1 MSLID
6 KAYFTLDEI
15 EERWRLPHRDVV
27 YLAENGLLRLSVRL
41 FHMHL
46 EWGEFDDLGNGD
58 WAPVPTDHRWF
69 SGLQDLSERDAFRLF
84 RDGEVA
90 VDQFATPEEHHYCH
104 LLEPTE
110 NITVRNTEVVVRR
123 EERDTVEQR
132 HGLVN
137 GRVPIPHQSP

>member
-1 MSLID
+1 
-6 KAYFTLDEI
+6 
-15 EERWRLPHRDVV
+15 
-27 YLAENGLLRLSVRL
+27 
-41 FHMHL
+41 MHL

-84 RDGEVA
+84 RDGEVE
-90 VDQFATPEEHHYCH
+90 VDQFAAPHPAYCH
-104 LLEPTE
+104 LREPTE